1 MNASPDCIFC
11 KIVAGQIPSRKVY
24 EDDELYAFHDIKP
37 WAPVHFLVIPKLH
50 IPSMAQLGPEHERL
64 MGRIMTLAPR
74 LALEQG
80 AVVIIISGR
89 AQVQDRVTGLEL
101 GADDYIIKPFDP
113 AEVVASY
120 LRSRTTVSPDDI
132 GLPQQG
138 EWFVLLC
145 DTTWLPACC
154 WER

>member
-50 IPSMAQLGPEHERL
+50 IPSMAQLEAGHAAL
-64 MGRIMTLAPR
+64 LGKMMVLAPQ

-80 AVVIIISGR
+80 CNPYPSGGFRVI
-89 AQVQDRVTGLEL
+89 ANTG
-101 GADDYIIKPFDP
+101 DDGGQ
-113 AEVVASY
+113 EVHHLHLHV
-120 LRSRTTVSPDDI
+120 I
-132 GLPQQG
+132 GGPRPWARG
-138 EWFVLLC
+138 
-145 DTTWLPACC
+145 
-154 WER
+154 